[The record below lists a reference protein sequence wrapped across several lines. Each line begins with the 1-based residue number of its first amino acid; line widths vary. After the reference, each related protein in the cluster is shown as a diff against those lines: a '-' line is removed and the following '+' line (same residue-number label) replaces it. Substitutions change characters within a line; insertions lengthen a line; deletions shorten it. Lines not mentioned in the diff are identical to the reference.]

1 MFHSFLLTFTRGY
14 LDISIFM
21 RKMQCLTFFWFKYL
35 KIPFVFPHVWGK
47 AVLSFHKMVRI
58 FLSHQRCDS
67 WFFCFP
73 SRSGAPFQWIRWWSR
88 EVLTSR
94 GENSVTNM
102 ALICSQYERGF
113 LMGFLYGYYI
123 YIYIWDFYPSWDFH
137 YQQYDMW
144 ICGLFWKCW
153 GKNIV
158 KNIMKKPWKLPGKSC
173 M

>member
-1 MFHSFLLTFTRGY
+1 MHF
-14 LDISIFM
+14 
-21 RKMQCLTFFWFKYL
+21 LTFFWFKYL

-58 FLSHQRCDS
+58 FLSHQRCDG

-73 SRSGAPFQWIRWWSR
+73 SGSGAPFQWIRWWSR
-88 EVLTSR
+88 EVLSSR
-94 GENSVTNM
+94 GENTSLM
-102 ALICSQYERGF
+102 ALIWSFWKGF
-113 LMGFLYGYYI
+113 FWWDFYPWGYIYICGYGYDMDMIWI

-158 KNIMKKPWKLPGKSC
+158 KNIMKKPCKLPGKSC
-173 M
+173 I

>member
-123 YIYIWDFYPSWDFH
+123 YMGFLSIMGFSLPTIWYV
-137 YQQYDMW
+137 DMW
-144 ICGLFWKCW
+144 LVLK
-153 GKNIV
+153 V
-158 KNIMKKPWKLPGKSC
+158 LRKKHCEEHHEKTMEIAG
-173 M
+173 